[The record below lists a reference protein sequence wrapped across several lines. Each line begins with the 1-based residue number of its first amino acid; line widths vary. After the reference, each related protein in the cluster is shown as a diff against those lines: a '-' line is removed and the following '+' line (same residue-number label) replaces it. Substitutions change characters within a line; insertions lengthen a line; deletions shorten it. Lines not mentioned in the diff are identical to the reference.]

1 MSTQDD
7 LARVKRYRITTKH
20 LPLSANPLLL
30 HNNDRN
36 QEQKC
41 HVSLSFESFEQA
53 YTKGLLTFA
62 K

>member
-7 LARVKRYRITTKH
+7 LARVKLYRITTKH

-30 HNNDRN
+30 HNNGRN

-41 HVSLSFESFEQA
+41 HVSLSFEIFEQA
-53 YTKGLLTFA
+53 YT
-62 K
+62 

>member
-7 LARVKRYRITTKH
+7 LARVKLYRLTTKH

-30 HNNDRN
+30 HNNGRN
-36 QEQKC
+36 QEQN
-41 HVSLSFESFEQA
+41 VSLSFEIFEQA

>member
-7 LARVKRYRITTKH
+7 LARVKLYQITTKH

-30 HNNDRN
+30 HHNGRN

-41 HVSLSFESFEQA
+41 HVSLSFEIFEQA